1 MKDWKIYRVRW
12 KERQRD
18 KERDKEGDIEKEGQL
33 TRSDRDEFMRE

>member
-1 MKDWKIYRVRW
+1 MKDWKIDRVRW